1 MKLVVM
7 ITRTPEQSHRATC
20 PALPGCIGTGS
31 TSDEAM
37 DRFLIAAKGYL
48 ASMSNFV
55 PVTLRAE
62 QVQAAS

>member
-1 MKLVVM
+1 M
-7 ITRTPEQSHRATC
+7 ITRIEEQAHRATC
-20 PALPGCIGTGS
+20 PALPGCVGMGS

-62 QVQAAS
+62 QILAAS

>member
-7 ITRTPEQSHRATC
+7 ISRTEEQAHRATC
-20 PALPGCIGTGS
+20 PALPGCVGTGA

-37 DRFLIAAKGYL
+37 DRFLVAAKGYL

-55 PVTLRAE
+55 PVTLQAE
-62 QVQAAS
+62 QVLAAS

>member
-7 ITRTPEQSHRATC
+7 ITMTEEQAHRATC
-20 PALPGCIGTGS
+20 PALPGCIGTGR

-37 DRFLIAAKGYL
+37 ERFLTAARGYL

-62 QVQAAS
+62 QVLAAS